1 MKKILI
7 LLFVSLFLI
16 AGCGKKEETKKET
29 TKNEEQ
35 NVIKEDAKSL
45 VLYFS
50 VTNNTE
56 GIAKLISEE
65 TNSDLIEIIPK
76 EKYTDEDI
84 NYNNDNSRANK
95 EQNDSKARPEMENKL
110 DLEKYDTIYLGYPIW
125 WGTVP
130 RIIYTLLD
138 NYDLTNKN
146 IILFCTSGSSGIEK
160 SVNDLKAYN
169 DQLNILASKRFD
181 ANASKEEI
189 ATWLDSNNLP
199 KGETNMTE
207 TSSVKITI
215 NKKEYTLNLVDNP
228 TTNKLKEMLPLEI
241 NMEELNGNEK
251 YIYLDTTLP
260 TNSSNLKRINAG
272 DVMLYGDNCLVIF
285 YKSFDT
291 PYSYTKIGHIDNLE
305 NLGKGSIKVK
315 ISE

>member
-1 MKKILI
+1 MKKKVLIIIILA
-7 LLFVSLFLI
+7 LVLI
-16 AGCGKKEETKKET
+16 GCGKKEEQKKET
-29 TKNEEQ
+29 KQEP
-35 NVIKEDAKSL
+35 VIRENANSL

-84 NYNNDNSRANK
+84 NYGNDNSRANK
-95 EQNDSKARPEMENKL
+95 EQNNDKARPEIENKL
-110 DLEKYDTIYLGYPIW
+110 DLGKYDTIYLGYPIW

-146 IILFCTSGSSGIEK
+146 IILFCTSGSSGIEQ

-169 DQLNILASKRFD
+169 NQLNIITSKRFA
-181 ANASKEEI
+181 ANTSKDEI
-189 ATWLDSNNLP
+189 NNWIDTNNLP

-207 TSSVKITI
+207 TSSVRITI
-215 NKKEYTLNLVDNP
+215 NNKEYTLNLLDNP
-228 TTNKLKEMLPLEI
+228 TTNKLKEMLPLEM

-251 YIYLDTTLP
+251 YIFLGEEFP
-260 TNSSNLKRINAG
+260 TNESTPKLIEAG
-272 DVMLYGDNCLVIF
+272 DVMLYGNNCLVIF
-285 YKSFDT
+285 YKSFDSKG
-291 PYSYTKIGHIDNLE
+291 YSYTKIGHIDNLE
-305 NLGKGSIKVK
+305 DLGKGSVKVK